1 VSAEISILKAMAD
14 LRLFGSAF
22 KDISTWRA
30 WMAFLAAL
38 FGIALSDDQAD
49 TFRACTARSAVPE
62 GPFAEAWLVC
72 GRRSGKSFI
81 MALIAVFLAGF
92 RDYRPYL
99 GPGEK
104 ATIMVI
110 AADRRQAR
118 VVLRYVRGLLAAPVL
133 RKLVVNDTAES
144 IELAGN
150 TIIEV
155 GTASHSIRGYT
166 IAAALCDEIAF
177 WPKED
182 SAAPDMEILAA
193 LRPAMAT
200 IPRSMLIAASSPYS
214 RSGALWDAY
223 RRNYGAD
230 DPSILVWRAP
240 TLVMNPSVPKRIIDE
255 AFERDPASAAA
266 EYNAEFRSDIDSFV
280 SREAVEACVEVGLR
294 ERAPASNVRYSAFV
308 DPSGGSADSMT
319 LAIGHKEGNGV
330 ILDAVRERKPPFSP
344 EDVVED
350 FAILLKSYRV
360 SKVIGD
366 KYAGEWPRERFREH
380 GVQYEPAAKPK
391 SDLYRDLLP
400 LINSRKIELLDDQRL
415 VTQLSSLERRTAR
428 SGRDSI
434 DHPPGAHDDVGNSV
448 AGVAAALAVGGGYR
462 ADLSWVIG
470 PDDEEAK
477 AKMNYLYALSG
488 QGSRQWYER

>member
-1 VSAEISILKAMAD
+1 MKPVASTANTARLGPHSRALRRGVVGDQIDGRSREGRFLRAAEAELIAHVGGEPSFGQRILIRRAARAMLRLELLDAKMADGSRRADVRRVVKQSSPLLARTGREDALARSNAEPSRHRCRTCSRRIAVSAEISILKAMAD
-14 LRLFGSAF
+14 LRLFGSGF

-49 TFRACTARSAVPE
+49 TFRACTARSTIPN

-81 MALIAVFLAGF
+81 MALIAVFLACF

-133 RKLVVNDTAES
+133 GKLVVNDTAES

-294 ERAPASNVRYSAFV
+294 ERAPAS
-308 DPSGGSADSMT
+308 T
-319 LAIGHKEGNGV
+319 
-330 ILDAVRERKPPFSP
+330 
-344 EDVVED
+344 
-350 FAILLKSYRV
+350 
-360 SKVIGD
+360 
-366 KYAGEWPRERFREH
+366 YATPR
-380 GVQYEPAAKPK
+380 
-391 SDLYRDLLP
+391 S
-400 LINSRKIELLDDQRL
+400 LIRL
-415 VTQLSSLERRTAR
+415 
-428 SGRDSI
+428 
-434 DHPPGAHDDVGNSV
+434 
-448 AGVAAALAVGGGYR
+448 AAAPTA
-462 ADLSWVIG
+462 
-470 PDDEEAK
+470 
-477 AKMNYLYALSG
+477 
-488 QGSRQWYER
+488 

>member
-1 VSAEISILKAMAD
+1 MSARAFSILDAVRD
-14 LRLFGSAF
+14 ERLFGSAF

-30 WMAFLAAL
+30 WIAFLAAL

-49 TFRACTARSAVPE
+49 TFRACTARSALPE
-62 GPFAEAWLVC
+62 DPFAEAWLVC

-81 MALIAVFLAGF
+81 MALIAVFLACF

-133 RKLVVNDTAES
+133 QKLVVNDTAES

-200 IPRSMLIAASSPYS
+200 IP
-214 RSGALWDAY
+214 
-223 RRNYGAD
+223 
-230 DPSILVWRAP
+230 
-240 TLVMNPSVPKRIIDE
+240 
-255 AFERDPASAAA
+255 
-266 EYNAEFRSDIDSFV
+266 
-280 SREAVEACVEVGLR
+280 
-294 ERAPASNVRYSAFV
+294 
-308 DPSGGSADSMT
+308 
-319 LAIGHKEGNGV
+319 
-330 ILDAVRERKPPFSP
+330 
-344 EDVVED
+344 
-350 FAILLKSYRV
+350 
-360 SKVIGD
+360 
-366 KYAGEWPRERFREH
+366 
-380 GVQYEPAAKPK
+380 
-391 SDLYRDLLP
+391 
-400 LINSRKIELLDDQRL
+400 
-415 VTQLSSLERRTAR
+415 AR
-428 SGRDSI
+428 C
-434 DHPPGAHDDVGNSV
+434 
-448 AGVAAALAVGGGYR
+448 
-462 ADLSWVIG
+462 
-470 PDDEEAK
+470 
-477 AKMNYLYALSG
+477 
-488 QGSRQWYER
+488 